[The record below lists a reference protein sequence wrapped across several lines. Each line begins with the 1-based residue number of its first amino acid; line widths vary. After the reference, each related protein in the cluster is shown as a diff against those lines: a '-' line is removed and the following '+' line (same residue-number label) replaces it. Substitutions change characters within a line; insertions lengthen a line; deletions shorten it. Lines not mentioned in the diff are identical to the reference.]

1 MALLVVFLVVT
12 LALTL
17 WLGSQALSAAR
28 SHRRTA
34 EGILRDYAGIGAWE
48 FSRRV
53 REHMDEFAWEIFDD
67 VPRRVRYRT
76 PPGPQVV
83 EWEMDDALR
92 RVGCRRCRG
101 LEREALFF
109 RWSVPDS
116 TLVTHGPARA
126 SSSGSGATIPAFE
139 EALADHLLFAG
150 DTARAHRMG
159 YFTAPPEALLE
170 DASLT
175 GYAVATDEEGRGRFV
190 YGFIAPLGR
199 VEELFATWYARE
211 GLLPEIVARGEP
223 NDSLLSLSVRSVD
236 GGRVFSSEEAYPQT
250 FEGRTTLPGE
260 YGSLVVEVAIRPD
273 AARHLVIGG
282 LPRSRLPLL
291 LALMVLALGV
301 GMAAL
306 FQIRREQHLARLRE
320 DFISGVSH
328 EFRTPL
334 TQIRM
339 FTDLLADGKLRTPE
353 ERNRST
359 EVIRREARRLTHLV
373 ENILQ
378 FSRSRREGGTP
389 GGREEVAAGGALR
402 ELADSFAPLAGARN
416 ASVDVEADPGLGVEV
431 ERGHLHQMLGNLL
444 DNALK
449 YGPEGQ
455 RVRLRAVSKGD
466 LVRFSVEDEG
476 PGIPHRHREEIWD
489 PYRRLD
495 RDLEGPVRGSGIG
508 LSVVAEMASRYG
520 GRVRV
525 EDAPGGGARF
535 VVELPAAEGEGRA
548 PGPAAVEGAGS
559 DPVGSR
565 RS

>member
-34 EGILRDYAGIGAWE
+34 EGILRDYAGIAAWE

-67 VPRRVRYRT
+67 VPRRVRHRI

-116 TLVTHGPARA
+116 VLVTHEPARA
-126 SSSGSGATIPAFE
+126 SFSAATIPAFE
-139 EALADHLLFAG
+139 EALASRLVFAG

-175 GYAVATDEEGRGRFV
+175 GYAVTTDEEGRGRFV

-199 VEELFATWYARE
+199 VEELFATWYGRE
-211 GLLPEIVARGEP
+211 GLLPEVVARGEP

-236 GGRVFSSEEAYPQT
+236 GERVFSSAETYPQT
-250 FEGRTTLPGE
+250 FEGRTALPGE
-260 YGSLVVEVAIRPD
+260 YGSLVVEVVIRPD

-301 GMAAL
+301 GVAAL

-353 ERNRST
+353 EQNRST

-378 FSRSRREGGTP
+378 FSRSRREGGTS
-389 GGREEVAAGGALR
+389 GGLEEVAAGGALR

-416 ASVDVEADPGLGVEV
+416 ASLEVEADPGLRVEV

-455 RVRLRAVSKGD
+455 SVRLRAVSKGD

-520 GRVRV
+520 GSVRV

-535 VVELPAAEGEGRA
+535 VVELPASEGRRGT
-548 PGPAAVEGAGS
+548 PGPVVDEGAASG
-559 DPVGSR
+559 PVGSP